1 MHSYYFPGTVGPHFT
16 YSFDRLHECVS
27 FWSQKHFNY
36 GRQMEKEASHE
47 NILMKTRAAVAAAG
61 SEAQLRTIKTGA
73 AIAQHL
79 HRL

>member
-1 MHSYYFPGTVGPHFT
+1 
-16 YSFDRLHECVS
+16 
-27 FWSQKHFNY
+27 
-36 GRQMEKEASHE
+36 MEKEASHE

-79 HRL
+79 HRLEKDGNPGTRNRHTTPIPSLF